1 MKSRLVGS
9 LREVAN
15 PHSRSSHTSGPHSVN
30 AVGDASVLFVG
41 GVGNTKAELSVVSGF
56 KPVAMALRYARIDCT
71 YCGSCV
77 RGGELEHRPRRAR
90 ETGKASS
97 EHIGVVFLL

>member
-1 MKSRLVGS
+1 MHECGPTRRTLRDASVLVRG
-9 LREVAN
+9 RQRPV
-15 PHSRSSHTSGPHSVN
+15 H
-30 AVGDASVLFVG
+30 GDASVLFVG

-71 YCGSCV
+71 YCGASG